1 MSEFKVGECMTTGQ
15 KGMILLA
22 CEFLEEYGSALNS
35 SSAVPN
41 IDATTKEKEM
51 VNFINQARTLKV
63 SRIHNTILE
72 LTQIIEEQKEK

>member
-1 MSEFKVGECMTTGQ
+1 MTTGQ

-22 CEFLEEYGSALNS
+22 CEFLEEYGSALNY

-63 SRIHNTILE
+63 SRIHNIILE
-72 LTQIIEEQKEK
+72 LTQIIEEQKERL